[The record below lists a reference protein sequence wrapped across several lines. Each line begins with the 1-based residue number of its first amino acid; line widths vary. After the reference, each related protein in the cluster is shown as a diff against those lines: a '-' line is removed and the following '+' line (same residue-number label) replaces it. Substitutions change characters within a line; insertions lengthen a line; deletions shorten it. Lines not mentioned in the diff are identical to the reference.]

1 MKASSATCPGLHNSA
16 ATEPAI
22 MARRNSSRIWLAWAL
37 SSMWSSST
45 WLSAMLRTALKPTRL
60 TARDT
65 VLIVPR
71 LACA

>member
-1 MKASSATCPGLHNSA
+1 
-16 ATEPAI
+16 